1 MFVNRTEELAYLKRL
16 YKEKNGRLLILLS
29 MSVLTYASVTILSLL
44 VAGIVLLVAAI
55 IAIYLGARRSR
66 TRTGMTR

>member
-16 YKEKNGRLLILLS
+16 CKEKNGRLLILLS
-29 MSVLTYASVTILSLL
+29 MSVLTYASAIILSLL
-44 VAGIVLLVAAI
+44 VVGIVLLVAAI

-66 TRTGMTR
+66 TATGMTR